1 LVYRE
6 GEDRKRRGAHMTK
19 SRYIVTDPMVCGGKP
34 VFKGTR
40 IPVSSVLYSL
50 GAGETPDRILKG
62 YPSLTKKHIKEA
74 LNFAADM
81 VDYEEREIA

>member
-1 LVYRE
+1 
-6 GEDRKRRGAHMTK
+6 MPK
-19 SRYIVTDPMVCGGKP
+19 SRYIVTDPKVCGGKP

-62 YPSLTKKHIKEA
+62 YPALTKKHIKEA